1 VREHLNIMEKKQ
13 TAVEEVVAFFRS
25 GEYPNLY
32 RSVVDEW
39 IKTFMEKEKQQ
50 IIDAY
55 NSGDYMSSAKE
66 RLDYDEA
73 DHKYKN
79 AEQYYEQLRD
89 K

>member
-25 GEYPNLY
+25 GEYPHLY

>member
-1 VREHLNIMEKKQ
+1 MEKQK

-55 NSGDYMSSAKE
+55 NSGSCMATTKE
-66 RLDYDEA
+66 RFDYDEA
-73 DHKYKN
+73 EHKYKN
-79 AEQYYEQLRD
+79 AEQYYEQLGN